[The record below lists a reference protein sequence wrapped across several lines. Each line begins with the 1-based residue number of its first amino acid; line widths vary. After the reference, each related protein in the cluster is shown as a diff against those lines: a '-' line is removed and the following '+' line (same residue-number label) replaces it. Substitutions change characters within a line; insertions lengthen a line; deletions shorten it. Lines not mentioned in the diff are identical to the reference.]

1 MSASPPVTRPTAHEH
16 GLGYALLGGL
26 AVTLIAI
33 LIGGGLFA
41 WLLLATRGPS
51 APQLLPADI
60 QLYATT
66 TPNLGGVVEL
76 EQLRR
81 ALSEGLGVPDPAALA
96 APVERLLGVSY
107 RERIVTWLGS
117 EVAVAVRGVD
127 PAALAGPDP
136 GAALLRNGEVLFL
149 FGSKNDPQAQA
160 FLVQHRAVRE
170 AAGERILTREQGAVT
185 IYAAEGSAPS
195 PIAAFALID
204 HYVIFSNSAAAV
216 AAFADAEPGADGNL
230 ASLPAFA
237 AFKQQLTPARVGAIY
252 TDGSPAGEAARA
264 ALGALLRGLAEEAQA
279 QASARSRSW

>member
-1 MSASPPVTRPTAHEH
+1 MSTSPTVTRPTTRER
-16 GLGYALLGGL
+16 GPGYALLGGL
-26 AVTLIAI
+26 VVTLIAI

-51 APQLLPADI
+51 APQLLPADT

-66 TPNLGGVVEL
+66 TPNLGGVVER

-81 ALSEGLGVPDPAALA
+81 VLSEGLGVPDPAALA

-107 RERIVTWLGS
+107 REHVVTWLNS

-127 PAALAGPDP
+127 PAALAGSDP
-136 GAALLRNGEVLFL
+136 GAALLRSGEVLFL

-160 FLVQHRAVRE
+160 FLAQHRAARE
-170 AAGERILTREQGAVT
+170 AAGERIVSREHGAVT
-185 IYAAEGSAPS
+185 IYSAEGGAPS

-204 HYVIFSNSAAAV
+204 HYVVFSNSPAAV
-216 AAFADAEPGADGNL
+216 AAFAAAEPGAGGGL
-230 ASLPAFA
+230 ASLPAFV
-237 AFKQQLTPARVGAIY
+237 AFQQQLTPARVGAIY
-252 TDGSPAGEAARA
+252 TDGSPASEAARA

-279 QASARSRSW
+279 QASARSKSW